1 MSQNLSSA
9 AVVIG
14 ALRLKRFNPIKQN
27 VALKRKDLAH
37 DAIYQLHS
45 CLLAFQCKNSTRDER
60 RPLEKLHLVDKAG
73 PTSDKREITSRFDLD
88 PGSYF
93 IVPFCLCAS
102 HTGQYMVRVLAE
114 RDPVAAK
121 TGW

>member
-37 DAIYQLHS
+37 DAQLS
-45 CLLAFQCKNSTRDER
+45 SGFS
-60 RPLEKLHLVDKAG
+60 V
-73 PTSDKREITSRFDLD
+73 
-88 PGSYF
+88 
-93 IVPFCLCAS
+93 
-102 HTGQYMVRVLAE
+102 
-114 RDPVAAK
+114 
-121 TGW
+121 